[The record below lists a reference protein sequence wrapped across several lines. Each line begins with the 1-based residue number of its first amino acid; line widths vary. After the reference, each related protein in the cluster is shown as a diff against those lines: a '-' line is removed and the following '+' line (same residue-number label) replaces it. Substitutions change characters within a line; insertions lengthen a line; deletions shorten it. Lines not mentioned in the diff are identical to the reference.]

1 MYQVPSATMMP
12 TLRIGE
18 TILVDPSSYAKRA
31 PWIGDIIAF
40 HPPAGADAATLLCGN
55 PHEGLY
61 HRQACG
67 VPMAA
72 ASSQTFIKRVVAGP
86 GDRVTLK
93 NGGVIRN
100 GTWRPSRFASHVQ
113 PQAFAPSRSPSRSR
127 PTSTSSSVTTAP
139 PRPTAGTGARQAI
152 VDHRAPG
159 ARDPLAHFLLAPG
172 ARTQAA
178 AERDGSPPG

>member
-18 TILVDPSSYAKRA
+18 TILVDPSSYAKGA
-31 PWIGDIIAF
+31 PRIGDIIAF
-40 HPPAGADAATLLCGN
+40 HPPAGADSATLLCGN

-100 GTWRPSRFASHVQ
+100 G
-113 PQAFAPSRSPSRSR
+113 
-127 PTSTSSSVTTAP
+127 SVEAEP
-139 PRPTAGTGARQAI
+139 FRVAC
-152 VDHRAPG
+152 
-159 ARDPLAHFLLAPG
+159 
-172 ARTQAA
+172 AA
-178 AERDGSPPG
+178 ASICTFPQPVTIPANEYFVLGDNRAASADSRYWGPVKRSWIIGPMVREIR